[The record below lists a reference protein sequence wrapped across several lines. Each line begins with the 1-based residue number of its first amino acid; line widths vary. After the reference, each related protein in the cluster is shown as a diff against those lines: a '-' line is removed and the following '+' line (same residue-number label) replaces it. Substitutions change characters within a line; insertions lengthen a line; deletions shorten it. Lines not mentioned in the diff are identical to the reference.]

1 MATINT
7 TVNNGGVTSGAS
19 FSVDTDAIPGMI
31 AKYEDARDE
40 LDKILAKAQRMREV
54 EPPGDDPVSGASAN
68 AIRRLIG
75 GEGEG
80 GLSQAVSEAKKHLQ
94 GQIDQLNAALQD
106 YRSADEAATPN
117 QA

>member
-40 LDKILAKAQRMREV
+40 LDKIIQVVSRSGFLK
-54 EPPGDDPVSGASAN
+54 PPGDDEVSKSAAASIKKLMGN
-68 AIRRLIG
+68 S
-75 GEGEG
+75 EG
-80 GLSQAVSEAKKHLQ
+80 GITQVVTGARKHIQ
-94 GQIDQLNAALQD
+94 DQIDQLKAAQQD
-106 YRSADEAATPN
+106 YRSADDAATPN

>member
-31 AKYEDARDE
+31 AKYEDALGE
-40 LDKILAKAQRMREV
+40 LGSILRTVSASGFLK
-54 EPPGDDPVSGASAN
+54 PPGDD
-68 AIRRLIG
+68 
-75 GEGEG
+75 E
-80 GLSQAVSEAKKHLQ
+80 VSESAAQAIKSLMGNSNGGITHVVNGAIDHIQ
-94 GQIDQLNAALQD
+94 SQIDQLKAAQQD
-106 YRSADEAATPN
+106 YRSADDAATPN